1 MCYKLSMYNVLYL
14 CISRLLEEAQMFLG
28 LCSHTS
34 QNRHGCRFRSNAY
47 KDVCLL
53 RWRTYRNPISE
64 FLEHLASYNG
74 ADMHKYNTL
83 YTRKLSW
90 HVLTPTSQLLDF
102 VASSQL
108 ISRSLA
114 LYVISV
120 RRTGDLLT
128 ASFRFHL
135 TLDTLGFCY
144 ILPTTRV
151 DQGLSPIRN
160 VCRQAHN

>member
-1 MCYKLSMYNVLYL
+1 
-14 CISRLLEEAQMFLG
+14 MFLE

-53 RWRTYRNPISE
+53 RWRTYRKPISE

-90 HVLTPTSQLLDF
+90 HVLTPTSF
-102 VASSQL
+102 S
-108 ISRSLA
+108 IMSLSITP
-114 LYVISV
+114 LSHRLVLKKIK
-120 RRTGDLLT
+120 TQ
-128 ASFRFHL
+128 
-135 TLDTLGFCY
+135 
-144 ILPTTRV
+144 RV
-151 DQGLSPIRN
+151 SHHAEAW
-160 VCRQAHN
+160 QAHCRCSEHRIERPAKKLNPHTCCKRYTYNIVYKRPEQVLMDIAECSTA